1 MNDPWRI
8 DAEAYVLGALDEPE
22 RSAFEQHLR
31 ECADCRAAVE
41 EVGPLPAL
49 LDLVPPDL
57 VDRIADAD
65 PLTAA
70 VPGPP
75 VAPVPESVLAGALWA
90 ARRREA
96 RRRRRVVLAGALA
109 AAAAVVL
116 ALVLPASPVALTRHG
131 TAEPQVVAMQAVEP
145 SAITASVALE
155 EVAWGTKIELTC
167 TYAGDPATTGAGGP
181 QPSSYRT
188 TATYAL
194 VVVGTDRSTQQVA
207 TWAAVPGRTITV
219 PAGTSLAVAAIDS
232 IELVSADG
240 TALLSARP

>member
-1 MNDPWRI
+1 MTDPWRI

-41 EVGPLPAL
+41 EVGSLPAL

-90 ARRREA
+90 ARRREV
-96 RRRRRVVLAGALA
+96 RRRRRLAGAGALA

-116 ALVLPASPVALTRHG
+116 ALVLPASPVALTGHRDAG
-131 TAEPQVVAMQAVEP
+131 GQVVAMQAVEP
-145 SAITASVALE
+145 SPVTASVAFE
-155 EVAWGTKIELTC
+155 QVAWGTRIELTC
-167 TYAGDPATTGAGGP
+167 TYADDAAAGASGG
-181 QPSSYRT
+181 QPSGYQA

-194 VVVGTDRSTQQVA
+194 VVVGNDRSTQQVA

-219 PAGTSLAVAAIDS
+219 PAATDLPVSAIDS
-232 IELVSADG
+232 IELVAADG
-240 TALLSARP
+240 TALLRASP

>member
-1 MNDPWRI
+1 MTDPWRI

-41 EVGPLPAL
+41 EVGSLPAL

-75 VAPVPESVLAGALWA
+75 VAPVPESVLAGALWS

-96 RRRRRVVLAGALA
+96 RRRRRVVLAGAFA

-131 TAEPQVVAMQAVEP
+131 AAEPQVVAMQAVEP

-167 TYAGDPATTGAGGP
+167 TYADDASPTDGRSGAYGA
-181 QPSSYRT
+181 

-194 VVVGTDRSTQQVA
+194 VVVATDRSTQQVA

-219 PAGTSLAVAAIDS
+219 PAATDLPVSAIDS
-232 IELVSADG
+232 IELVAADG
-240 TALLSARP
+240 TALLSASP